1 MFDFLWRMVRD
12 SNPRTSCP
20 VSGFQDRRIRPLCQP
35 SKTFFTTVLS
45 NRRFWSCANS
55 VCSDLASQSRP
66 SHSTA
71 ASNHP
76 KLFSRRFFQTG
87 GFGHAQ
93 TLFAL
98 TSLRSQDR
106 RIRPRLPTILDPFLP
121 SLYFNTQNVKLFL
134 FCCTIK
140 NNYANN
146 KHYPRQH
153 LSHRQ
158 SP

>member
-1 MFDFLWRMVRD
+1 MIYTGNIVHKNRQKWGKKEHPVGLPRDVQYHWRMVRD

-76 KLFSRRFFQTG
+76 YTVLAKFIFQHTKC
-87 GFGHAQ
+87 Q
-93 TLFAL
+93 II
-98 TSLRSQDR
+98 S
-106 RIRPRLPTILDPFLP
+106 FL
-121 SLYFNTQNVKLFL
+121 LH
-134 FCCTIK
+134 
-140 NNYANN
+140 N
-146 KHYPRQH
+146 KK
-153 LSHRQ
+153 
-158 SP
+158 